1 MREEADAALPSLPLQ
16 ICRMKLRSFF
26 GSSVMASSS
35 RDVCDDEKEED
46 EHEEEEEEEFCLK
59 SFSLL
64 Y

>member
-1 MREEADAALPSLPLQ
+1 
-16 ICRMKLRSFF
+16 
-26 GSSVMASSS
+26 MASSS